1 MKKVAFK
8 MPKAA
13 TGADQ
18 WVASTTRNDRERP
31 SAAAVPMKRF
41 TLDVPDELH
50 KRIKTQCAMK
60 GLKMAEFMREVLE
73 REFPPKS

>member
-18 WVASTTRNDRERP
+18 WVASVTKDDRERP
-31 SAAAVPMKRF
+31 SAAAGTMKRF
-41 TLDVPDELH
+41 TLDVPEELH

-60 GLKMAEFMREVLE
+60 GLKMADVMREVLE